1 MSRDSDDGIG
11 IGGILIGL
19 GALAAGGYAAY
30 KAIKGSGNSQMPPQL
45 PQQSRIYKPSD
56 YENILNFY
64 EEHIDPL
71 HTYFCRVVP
80 AAAAIVSL
88 CGNIDI
94 RQNNE
99 QIDDYTASISR
110 TLGNCGIQTEY
121 ARIFIMATMNEM
133 YCRGSLYFKGNSR
146 YADSYV
152 EIICTWIRRKIN
164 EVGLELL
171 IREILVLT
179 EYMNGAAFTK
189 LLEFADGVG
198 VDRSTL
204 TQLIIGRG
212 YNESIIRFPSL
223 TITPSSVPDICNFLI
238 DPVYDAYS
246 YPVGRKHLIICRM
259 APAMAAI
266 IYADRG
272 ENLLEHTDWIDCYVK
287 RINFGV
293 WLLDDHAGDF
303 VRCTIKAVQE
313 SDSQRRKD
321 IKELIGN
328 LIPLM
333 GDDDFLARSFLFH
346 SLSITE
352 TMRNSEWREYWDL
365 VNCRLDL
372 DGFKKCVSDACYDPD
387 EITSNFDDDDD
398 DDDETELSPQLA
410 YYFGI
415 LGIEPDSEWDD
426 VNSAYH
432 DMVRFWHPDNYND
445 NEKKRK
451 KAEEKMKVINAAFE
465 ALKEYYGI

>member
-19 GALAAGGYAAY
+19 GALAAGGFAAY
-30 KAIKGSGNSQMPPQL
+30 KAMKGSGSRTPPEL
-45 PQQSRIYKPSD
+45 PQQRRIYNPSD
-56 YENILNFY
+56 YEDILNFY

-88 CGNIDI
+88 CGNIDV
-94 RQNNE
+94 RQNNKGIE
-99 QIDDYTASISR
+99 YYTASISE
-110 TLGNCGIQTEY
+110 TLGNAGIQTEY
-121 ARIFIMATMNEM
+121 AGIFITVTMNEM
-133 YCRGSLYFKGNSR
+133 YSRGSWFFEGDRR

-152 EIICTWIRRKIN
+152 EIICTWIRRN
-164 EVGLELL
+164 VNDVGLELL

-179 EYMNGAAFTK
+179 ECMNGAAFTK
-189 LLEFADGVG
+189 LLEFAEGVG

-204 TQLIIGRG
+204 TQLIIKNG

-223 TITPSSVPDICNFLI
+223 PITVSSVSDICNFCL
-238 DPVYDAYS
+238 DPVDYAYS
-246 YPVGRKHLIICRM
+246 YPVGRSHLIMCRM
-259 APAMAAI
+259 APAMAAV

-272 ENLLEHTDWIDCYVK
+272 ENLLDNTDWIDHYVE
-287 RINFGV
+287 RIRFGV
-293 WLLDDHAGDF
+293 WLLDDYAGDF
-303 VRCTIKAVQE
+303 VRCTIKAVQN

-321 IKELIGN
+321 IKELIGI

-333 GDDDFLARSFLFH
+333 GDDDFNARLFLYH
-346 SLSITE
+346 SVSITE
-352 TMRNSEWREYWDL
+352 VMRNGEWREYWD
-365 VNCRLDL
+365 VVKCRLDI
-372 DGFKKCVSDACYDPD
+372 DGFRECVSDAGYDIG
-387 EITSNFDDDDD
+387 ETVFNFGED
-398 DDDETELSPQLA
+398 DDDEEIELSPQLV

-415 LGIEPDSEWDD
+415 LGVEPDSEWDD

-451 KAEEKMKVINAAFE
+451 KAEEKMKVINTAFE
-465 ALKEYYGI
+465 ALREYYGI